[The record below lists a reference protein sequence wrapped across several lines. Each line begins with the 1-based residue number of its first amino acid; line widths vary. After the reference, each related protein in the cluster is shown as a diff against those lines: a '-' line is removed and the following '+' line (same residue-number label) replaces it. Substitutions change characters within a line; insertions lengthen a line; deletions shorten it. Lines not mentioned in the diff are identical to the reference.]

1 MRAIK
6 IDVVNKTITEIQIDK
21 NNTLKEMQA
30 VVGGL
35 ITVAC
40 ELENVDAL
48 MVNDEG
54 LFMFPDFFFFEGNC
68 QPNAGNGILV
78 GTDMDGNTVDCKTSL
93 EEVKAKVR
101 FLDKAGA
108 LKLAQE
114 MGC

>member
-21 NNTLKEMQA
+21 KNSLKEMQE

-40 ELENVDAL
+40 ESDLDTL

-54 LFMFPDFFFFEGNC
+54 LFMFSDFFYFEGNC
-68 QPNAGNGILV
+68 QPNAGNGIMV
-78 GTDMDGNTVDCKTSL
+78 GTDENGETVDCKMSL
-93 EEVKAKVR
+93 EAVKAKVK
-101 FLDKAGA
+101 FLDKRQA

-114 MGC
+114 MEG

>member
-6 IDVVNKTITEIQIDK
+6 IDAVNRTVTEIQIDK
-21 NNTLKEMQA
+21 KNSLKEMQT

-78 GTDMDGNTVDCKTSL
+78 GTDLEGNTVDCKTSL

-101 FLDKAGA
+101 FLDKRQA
-108 LKLAQE
+108 LQLAEE